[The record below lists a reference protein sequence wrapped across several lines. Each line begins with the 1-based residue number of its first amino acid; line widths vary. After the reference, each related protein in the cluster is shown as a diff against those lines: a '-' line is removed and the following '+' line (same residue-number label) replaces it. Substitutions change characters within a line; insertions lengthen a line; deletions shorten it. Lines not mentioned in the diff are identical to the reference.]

1 MPTHQGK
8 TQTDIVIGDGGESI
22 ELDARIE
29 FTATYSVSQGQVN
42 FQYLMNNSSGANDE
56 NSSYELKLLD
66 AVGSPLARWYAQ
78 YTAEPVPGT
87 ATNVT
92 STRTNTFNP
101 SANGSAPT
109 FPAAYETY
117 VSRNWSVTATKQNQT
132 FGQFKCFWKFAST
145 CASGYTVTQTVNTQ
159 GNSLLDVTLL
169 YEDATGGDV
178 IEVRVE
184 CYAVATKSHSSIQL
198 SSPSITDN
206 IQN

>member
-22 ELDARIE
+22 ALDARIE
-29 FTATYSVSQGQVN
+29 FTGTYTVSQSQVN
-42 FQYLMNNSSGANDE
+42 FQYLKNNATGDNDE
-56 NSSYELKLLD
+56 DSSYEIKLSD
-66 AVGSPLARWYAQ
+66 ASGSPLARWYAQ

-87 ATNVT
+87 ATNIT

-101 SANGSAPT
+101 TANGSSPT
-109 FPAAYETY
+109 FPSAYETF
-117 VSRNWSVTATKQNQT
+117 VSRNWSITATKSGQT

-169 YEDATGGDV
+169 YEDATGSDV
-178 IEVRVE
+178 LEMRVI
-184 CYAVATKSHSSIQL
+184 CYAVATKSHNNIQL
-198 SSPSITDN
+198 SNPSITDN